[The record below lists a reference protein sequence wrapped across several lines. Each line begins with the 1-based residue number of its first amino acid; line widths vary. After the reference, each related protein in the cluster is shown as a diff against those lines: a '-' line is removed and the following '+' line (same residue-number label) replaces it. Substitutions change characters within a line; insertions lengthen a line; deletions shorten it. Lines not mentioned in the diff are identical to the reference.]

1 MNEGDFLI
9 IEGDKYVNR
18 NMYVSTDNKDD
29 KLFAYQ
35 GMGDIY
41 EGFSG
46 RYPAANQG
54 MVFVPPLSCGTSGNV
69 NNIGDIDKVGDET
82 FQDNAQ
88 VLCHGFYA

>member
-1 MNEGDFLI
+1 
-9 IEGDKYVNR
+9 
-18 NMYVSTDNKDD
+18 MYVSTDNKDD